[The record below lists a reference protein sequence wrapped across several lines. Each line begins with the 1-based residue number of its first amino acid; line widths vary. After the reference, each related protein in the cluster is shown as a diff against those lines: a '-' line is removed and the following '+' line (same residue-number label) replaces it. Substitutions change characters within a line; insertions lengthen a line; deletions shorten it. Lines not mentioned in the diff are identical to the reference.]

1 MLFSRKGWSA
11 VARLER
17 FNSPFF
23 DRRRYPKAAG
33 IMTIKLS
40 LKELGN
46 PLHVSS
52 AILTIQADISAI
64 AALRARI
71 AQGKRVY
78 IATQPECIQLTSSPM
93 LTVVTGYG
101 ISFE

>member
-1 MLFSRKGWSA
+1 MFDLTLSSSSNTFQI
-11 VARLER
+11 ARVDDTTTEEQQ
-17 FNSPFF
+17 
-23 DRRRYPKAAG
+23 AAG